1 MDSGAT
7 LLSPKS
13 KDTPAGIRAAHLLAL
28 SVVVLGAL
36 AGVRILF
43 SVPKPFLAVI
53 ASVFVGCALVFW
65 FVRHRLAGIVLA
77 QMVRLV
83 LAWIT
88 VSALLFGTSF
98 WVDGAGWIWFRL
110 TGYNVTLAEDFSDQV
125 DLRVSD
131 FVRRNPEFEVG
142 ATENQVVVHGDHVLD
157 RTVVVP
163 RGVELLIEPGTVL
176 RFGRGCSLISYG
188 SVQARGTA
196 DAPIRFTARHPLLK
210 WGVVGV
216 VTLNGD
222 NRSNFEHTHFDHGRQ
237 ARINGIDFPGC
248 LSIIGGAADIRYSSF
263 VDLVGKD
270 AVYVR
275 AGDVLI
281 HDNEFRD
288 TFKDGLDLDGGRGE
302 IRNNRF
308 VDCGDEGIDLS
319 RNEDVRVYDN
329 VILDRRGGR
338 IGADE
343 NLAGIRAQN
352 TLGHSK
358 TDDAIERESGVAP

>member
-7 LLSPKS
+7 LLSSKS
-13 KDTPAGIRAAHLLAL
+13 KIAPPGVRAAHLLAL
-28 SVVVLGAL
+28 SVVVLGTL

-43 SVPKPFLAVI
+43 SVPKPLLIAIAAVFFCC
-53 ASVFVGCALVFW
+53 VLVFW
-65 FVRHRLAGIVLA
+65 FVRSRFTGIALA
-77 QMVRLV
+77 QMLRLV
-83 LAWIT
+83 LSWVT
-88 VSALLFGTSF
+88 VSALFFGTAF

-110 TGYNVTLAEDFSDQV
+110 TGYNVTLAEDYSSQV
-125 DLRVSD
+125 ELRVSD

-142 ATENQVVVHGDHVLD
+142 AAENQLVLHGDHVLD
-157 RTVVVP
+157 RTIVVP
-163 RGVELLIEPGTVL
+163 RGVELIIEPGTVL

-188 SVQARGTA
+188 TVQARGTR
-196 DAPIRFTARHPLLK
+196 DEPIRFTARHPLLK

-216 VTLNGD
+216 VALNKD
-222 NRSNFEHTHFDHGRQ
+222 SRSAFEHTRFDHGRQ
-237 ARINGIDFPGC
+237 ARVNGIDFRGC
-248 LSIIGGAADIRYSSF
+248 LSIIGGGADIRYSSF

-319 RNEDVRVYDN
+319 RNENVLVHDN
-329 VILDRRGGR
+329 VILDKRGGR
-338 IGADE
+338 IGADQD
-343 NLAGIRAQN
+343 LAGIRARN
-352 TLGHSK
+352 TLGHS
-358 TDDAIERESGVAP
+358 DAQAAIDREPGATP